1 MKLPDIHYRVLVYK
15 TCIFLIPI
23 VTALGASGVI
33 PLPIAGGIG
42 TVLGFFSNLLAAK
55 ASSQLQKDGTLIL
68 TGTVQ
73 EQVNKGIDILT
84 GQAINTID
92 GLNQVGVQ
100 LDRLNKVK
108 DDALDQVK
116 NVPVLGPLAQQIL
129 DRLK

>member
-1 MKLPDIHYRVLVYK
+1 MQLPDIHYRRMVYK
-15 TCIFLIPI
+15 ACLLLIPV
-23 VTALGASGVI
+23 VTALGGSGVI
-33 PLPIAGGIG
+33 PLPIAGVIG
-42 TVLGFFSNLLAAK
+42 SVLGFFSNLLADR

-68 TGTVQ
+68 SGSVQ

-84 GQAINTID
+84 NQAVNTID

-108 DDALDQVK
+108 NDALDQVK